1 MPGSDLEKLLEAAL
15 FSASHPLTLRELRRL
30 DPAASANDMRDA
42 LDGLKQHYGADE
54 HAFELVELAEGFQLL
69 TRSEY
74 AEAMTDARIAHRPR
88 KLSGAAV
95 ETLAIIAYRQ
105 PVGRADIEEIRGVAA
120 DGVLKSLQERGLIDV
135 AGRGEG
141 LGRPLLYQTTPR
153 FLEMMGLKQL
163 TDLPRLDQLSIA
175 LRPLLEEVPGSDR
188 EDEATEDTEEE
199 P

>member
-1 MPGSDLEKLLEAAL
+1 MSVNDLAKLLEAAL
-15 FSASHPLTLRELRRL
+15 FSASHPLTLKELRRL
-30 DPAASANDMRDA
+30 DPAASADDVRDA
-42 LDGLKQHYGADE
+42 LDGLKQHYEADE

-120 DGVLKSLQERGLIDV
+120 DGVLRSLQERDLIDV

-153 FLEMMGLKQL
+153 FLEMMGLKEL

-175 LRPLLEEVPGSDR
+175 LRPLLEEVPGSDS
-188 EDEATEDTEEE
+188 EDEAIEEAEEE

>member
-42 LDGLKQHYGADE
+42 LDGLKQHYGADA

-120 DGVLKSLQERGLIDV
+120 DGVLKSLQERDLIDV

-153 FLEMMGLKQL
+153 FLEMMGLKEL
-163 TDLPRLDQLSIA
+163 TELPRLDQLSIA
-175 LRPLLEEVPGSDR
+175 LRPLLEEVPELDR
-188 EDEATEDTEEE
+188 AAEVTEEAE
-199 P
+199 EES